1 MDVYYTP
8 DEIIATKGD
17 LIEFKRRKF
26 HFFPYYHF
34 AVYTCDCVDSRVNV
48 PINRNVGDGY

>member
-1 MDVYYTP
+1 MDPFNAP
-8 DEIIATKGD
+8 DEIRATKGD

-26 HFFPYYHF
+26 RFFPYYHF